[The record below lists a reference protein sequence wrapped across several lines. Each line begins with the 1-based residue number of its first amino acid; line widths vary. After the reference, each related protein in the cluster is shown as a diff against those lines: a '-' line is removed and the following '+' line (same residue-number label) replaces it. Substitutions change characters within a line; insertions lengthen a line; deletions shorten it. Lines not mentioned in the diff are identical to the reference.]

1 MRKYTECY
9 NLTHVPSSGSA
20 QMQGKDDALCPPS
33 LFRSPW
39 LGLHDLVTSSKAQ
52 SVFKGPKCP
61 QNAISG
67 RSYSHTFSEDIDF
80 RSLEYYPA
88 KMDGMGGCS

>member
-20 QMQGKDDALCPPS
+20 QMQGKDDAL
-33 LFRSPW
+33 
-39 LGLHDLVTSSKAQ
+39 

-88 KMDGMGGCS
+88 IKWMGWEVALEKGLRGIQL